1 MQIETILLQKKQL
14 VSDIIKRWHLIT
26 GGQLAVLTA
35 DGKFIQGYNG
45 DAASLFEN
53 DIQVL
58 ATGQVQLLP
67 QTEAITAPLVLQ
79 GAIKGH
85 LISHHSAPEHQP
97 LLAWVADTLLQY
109 LANEQSLQGMTD
121 ELIAAWDQL
130 ELVYRIT
137 QTLAEKTNLSDALNS
152 ILHEIINIT
161 RVESAF
167 LLTLHNNEPISYVSA
182 GNKDLVASIA
192 ENPSSAPL
200 LMLNKQVLF
209 NHRAALLQFWPEA
222 PKEIRNFVATF
233 VPHPNRVKSEKN
245 LAILG
250 LINNHQRSFTAGDVK
265 LITAVAEQIGA
276 IINTFRLQQEL
287 ILKER
292 MSRELEIAA
301 EIQESLLPK
310 TIPQV
315 TGLNVDVSILPAY
328 EVGGDFYDFISTDD
342 KHLTIVVGD
351 VAGKGVPAA
360 MFTAMVRTMLRI
372 ETYHSQEPHIIVKRV
387 NEVLHEDLWRAE
399 LFVTAFVATFDT
411 KNNVLMYANAGH
423 TPGIIY
429 HAQSKTSR
437 LLKSTSLPF
446 GIFGYA
452 HKTTQYVHLS
462 SEDTLVL
469 YSDGVSEA
477 LSPSGDRFGI
487 QRLQHLIHQHA
498 DKSPQALKQ
507 TILKELNDFQRMDQL
522 ADDITLVVIKFSQPN
537 TRQEAE
543 KAWRV
548 LETFPFNY
556 KADTAYLADI
566 SHQVT
571 TVCRAIENLP
581 PTTKGD
587 DFIYLVELAVSEICT
602 NMIEHAYAGQEGFI
616 TGQISLS
623 TTGIQ
628 IDIYD
633 QGHSFDPNAVPPP
646 ISDPADPTEG
656 GYGLHIVRQ
665 IMDVAEYQAN
675 TPRGNHWKLIK
686 YIPPA

>member
-1 MQIETILLQKKQL
+1 MQIETLLLQKKQF
-14 VSDIIKRWHLIT
+14 VSDVIKRWHLVT
-26 GGQLAVLTA
+26 NGQLAILTA
-35 DGKFIQGYNG
+35 KGKFIQGYNG
-45 DAASLFEN
+45 SAADLFEQ
-53 DIQVL
+53 DIQILPSGKVAL
-58 ATGQVQLLP
+58 AP
-67 QTEAITAPLVLQ
+67 QAQAIMAPLTMQ
-79 GAIKGH
+79 GNVEGL
-85 LISHHSAPEHQP
+85 LISRNTSPEQQP
-97 LLAWVADTLLQY
+97 LLTWIADTLLQY

-137 QTLAEKTNLSDALNS
+137 QTLAEKSNLSDALNS
-152 ILHEIINIT
+152 ILQEIITIT

-167 LLTLHNNEPISYVSA
+167 LLNLHNNEAISYISA
-182 GNKDLVASIA
+182 GNKELVASIA
-192 ENPSSAPL
+192 EHSSSAPL
-200 LMLNKQVLF
+200 VMLDKLVLF
-209 NHRAALLQFWPEA
+209 NNRAALLQFWPDA
-222 PKEIRNFVATF
+222 PKEMKNFIATF
-233 VPHPNRVKSEKN
+233 VPHPNRVKAEKN

-250 LINNHQRSFTAGDVK
+250 LINNRQRSFTAGDVK

-276 IINTFRLQQEL
+276 IINNFHLQQEL

-292 MSRELEIAA
+292 VSRELEIAA
-301 EIQESLLPK
+301 EIQESLLPQS
-310 TIPQV
+310 IPQV

-360 MFTAMVRTMLRI
+360 MFTAMVRTLLRI
-372 ETYHSQEPHIIVKRV
+372 ETYHSQEPHIIIKRV

-411 KNNVLMYANAGH
+411 KNNVLMFANAGH

-437 LLKSTSLPF
+437 LLKATSLPF

-462 SEDTLVL
+462 SEDTLIL

-477 LSPSGDRFGI
+477 LSPSGERFGI

-507 TILKELNDFQRMDQL
+507 TILKELDDFQQADEL
-522 ADDITLVVIKFSQPN
+522 TDDITLAVIKFSQPN

-543 KAWRV
+543 QAWRV
-548 LETFPFNY
+548 LETFPFKY
-556 KADTAYLADI
+556 KADTAYLTEI

-571 TVCRAIENLP
+571 TVCRAIEGLP

-602 NMIEHAYAGQEGFI
+602 NMIEHAYAGREGFI

-623 TTGIQ
+623 TTGVQ

-633 QGHSFDPNAVPPP
+633 QGDSFDPNAVPPP
-646 ISDPADPTEG
+646 MSDPADPTEG

-675 TPRGNHWKLIK
+675 TPHGNHWKLIK
-686 YIPPA
+686 YIPPI